1 MSATMPKR
9 VRLAAALLDAM
20 EAHGV
25 TIAETIEILRL
36 MDEPEGMSTPPI
48 KAPTKPA
55 PKPAPRQSVVLAW
68 LSAQEGQR
76 AHYSGAVDA
85 LGVTR
90 GMVTGA
96 LAALVR
102 HGTVAS
108 LGGGIYEVRAR
119 GSKRGES
126 K

>member
-9 VRLAAALLDAM
+9 VRLAASLLDAM

-36 MDEPEGMSTPPI
+36 MDEPEGMSAPPI

-108 LGGGIYEVRAR
+108 LGGGIYEVRQSR
-119 GSKRGES
+119 GKRES